1 MRSGVGAFFLIV
13 SVLTCMPADR
23 NSSYAGVETLSESL
37 RKMDDFR
44 SGVKVEVSLP
54 MAANDEIEYNVNA
67 LSSPASGD
75 SLSTINYLIEWSLP
89 TPNGVSK
96 GFSSYFNGDF
106 YRYREGSALQEY
118 HADDNV
124 QPFISQSPVHKTTQF
139 IDVFPVNLGAEI
151 HAMAKDTTYSLVWT
165 PDTVFHGEN
174 VAVLKSERRM
184 NNQTVAEITYV
195 FDKVS
200 LSPKY
205 IEKEMS
211 PGTISEQTIIYEYLP
226 EDNPKLKVPTN
237 EEELIS
243 IYPEIFSNFRE
254 GNYGLESLKDRQLP
268 GFSLPNL
275 NGDRY
280 SRLRTDGFSNPTLIA
295 FVEEDISST
304 PGLIKDIRKGINSL
318 PFSADIIWVFLS
330 NRHDEIEEAVG
341 KTMPGEIVL
350 MSGRNAVKDFGV
362 TETPSFLFV
371 NVDGKVSDILSGL
384 KPDMESTVMQKMA
397 ITK

>member
-1 MRSGVGAFFLIV
+1 MRSGVGVFFLIV
-13 SVLTCMPADR
+13 SVLTCMPSDR

-67 LSSPASGD
+67 LSSPAAGD
-75 SLSTINYLIEWSLP
+75 SLSTLNYLIEWSLP

-139 IDVFPVNLGAEI
+139 IDVFPVSLGAEI
-151 HAMAKDTTYSLVWT
+151 QAMAKDTTYSLVWT
-165 PDTVFHGEN
+165 ADTIFHGEN
-174 VAVLKSERRM
+174 VAVLKSERII

-254 GNYGLESLKDRQLP
+254 GNYGLESLKERQLP

-280 SRLRTDGFSNPTLIA
+280 SRLRSDGFSNPTLIA

-304 PGLIKDIRKGINSL
+304 PDLIKDIRKGINSL

-330 NRHDEIEEAVG
+330 NRHDDIEEVIG
-341 KTMPGEIVL
+341 RTLPGEIVL
-350 MSGRNAVKDFGV
+350 MSGRNVVKDFGV